1 MGGRGRRHGREE
13 RELIV
18 AAVEEARAKGARLHA
33 ACSVAGISGRTVERW
48 KKGPALDLR
57 CGPKHAPAN
66 ALSSAEVATVLEVL
80 RSPENAAVSPKQLVP
95 RLADAGIY
103 LASESTMYRLKRRHG
118 LRTTRRPAAR
128 SGATRST
135 TTHAATGPIQVWS
148 RDITWLPTTVR
159 GRFLYLYVVID
170 VWSRRIV
177 GWAVHERESAD
188 HAAALIRNIC
198 VETGVDSAGLV
209 LHSDNGKPM
218 RGSTMLAMLQWLG
231 IIPSISRPHVSN
243 DNPYSESLF
252 RTLKQTPAY
261 PSLPF
266 ASAGTARAW
275 VTRFVAWS
283 NTEHRHR
290 GIRHVTP
297 DQRHRGEDQSI
308 LARRAEVCEAARRR
322 RPGRWTRRTRDWTPI
337 LAAML
342 NPPLPRPANAA

>member
-1 MGGRGRRHGREE
+1 
-13 RELIV
+13 
-18 AAVEEARAKGARLHA
+18 
-33 ACSVAGISGRTVERW
+33 
-48 KKGPALDLR
+48 
-57 CGPKHAPAN
+57 
-66 ALSSAEVATVLEVL
+66 VLEVL
-80 RSPENAAVSPKQLVP
+80 RSPENVAVSPKQLVP

-118 LRTTRRPAAR
+118 LRTTCRSADR
-128 SGATRST
+128 SGVTRST
-135 TTHAATGPIQVWS
+135 TTHAATGPNQVWS
-148 RDITWLPTTVR
+148 WDITYLPTTIR

-198 VETGVDSAGLV
+198 VESGVDSAGLV

-231 IIPSISRPHVSN
+231 IVPSFSRPHVSN

-266 ASAGTARAW
+266 AGAGTARAW
-275 VTRFVAWS
+275 VTRFVAWY
-283 NTEHRHR
+283 NTEHRHS
-290 GIRHVTP
+290 GIRYVTP
-297 DQRHRGEDQSI
+297 DQRHRGEDQRI
-308 LARRAEVCEAARRR
+308 LACRAEVYEAARRR
-322 RPGRWTRRTRDWTPI
+322 RPDRWTRRARDWTPI
-337 LAAML
+337 LAVTL
-342 NPPLPRPANAA
+342 NPALPRPAHAA